1 MSGKPRP
8 CGCKGY
14 RSCLLC
20 EREFNL
26 LPFKDDVFTA
36 ESLKEKVYHIVALKA
51 SASIPLPTYTNLFLL
66 QGIPSYVYCPL
77 CNLAWPGWDY
87 DPADHPNHIGEPKAF
102 PGIYIQVLPVLFTV
116 NNIYLTLFTF

>member
-26 LPFKDDVFTA
+26 LPFKDDGFTA
-36 ESLKEKVYHIVALKA
+36 ESLKEKVYSHLCVESFCIKL
-51 SASIPLPTYTNLFLL
+51 TYINLFLL
-66 QGIPSYVYCPL
+66 KGISSYVYCPM

-87 DPADHPNHIGEPKAF
+87 DPANHPNHFGEPKVF
-102 PGIYIQVLPVLFTV
+102 PGIYIQVLC
-116 NNIYLTLFTF
+116 